1 MRAVLMFG
9 ASMIVLTAC
18 SSGTSEGQVSVSY
31 DNGAFSGKAGSNWS
45 DEELRSNSFGVL
57 CGEDGKVADLAI
69 SRDSKGVATISGK
82 CV

>member
-9 ASMIVLTAC
+9 ASVFVLTAC

-45 DEELRSNSFGVL
+45 DEELRNNSFGIL
-57 CGEDGKVADLAI
+57 CGKDGKVTDLVI
-69 SRDSKGVATISGK
+69 SRDDKGVATISGK